1 VPHGYAVGGP
11 SGQVEV
17 FYASGAVRGRNTDQL
32 SKFEDERRRWA
43 DVTKDEDHDGV
54 FFRLGDAAAQRLTT
68 SSMRLLD
75 SIGLSGDHASL
86 TVTLG
91 QWARLDESGAEIDS
105 GPGRATVQLGY
116 EAEGIRLI
124 GPGAKTNFHYDP
136 DDSGEPGIMARFF
149 HVLRGTEGVKDV
161 RMLTIEEAFQPLLTQ
176 TWSGLKVDPT
186 SAKMAITSATFGLLA
201 LPADVPQTY
210 AAPALV
216 VEGRLEGV
224 LAEDG
229 RLVELRF
236 GQYLPLA
243 NAKGLA
249 DAGFASSGPVLP
261 GSVVAGRARGR

>member
-1 VPHGYAVGGP
+1 
-11 SGQVEV
+11 
-17 FYASGAVRGRNTDQL
+17 
-32 SKFEDERRRWA
+32 
-43 DVTKDEDHDGV
+43 
-54 FFRLGDAAAQRLTT
+54 
-68 SSMRLLD
+68 
-75 SIGLSGDHASL
+75 
-86 TVTLG
+86 
-91 QWARLDESGAEIDS
+91 
-105 GPGRATVQLGY
+105 VQLGY

-243 NAKGLA
+243 NAKGLGA
-249 DAGFASSGPVLP
+249 VTKPCRPQPVHGHGPATERRV
-261 GSVVAGRARGR
+261 RGAVRRVHDQGHPLDRPNTR